1 MFCDSERKN
10 FGLKQENF
18 FCRIAKTT
26 IEVSVGTFSGIF
38 SNIFS
43 SFFNFRQG
51 HRNLHSRCQNDHFE
65 EFVFDFFFIIFGH
78 WAENQLLLVE
88 KLWQCCYICVL
99 RVQKDILT
107 KISFSSRNCFLEH
120 FWTRDKFTP
129 VFWQKLFDNVVKTSF
144 SVSIGNFRGIKCLK
158 KKSFFFSVVLGQG
171 AKKLSAR
178 GEVISARLSKLQSTC
193 PKKSFWEIFFFR
205 KNENFLNVSWQWV
218 KNHRH
223 LARIFFAAGMSKL
236 QSKFL
241 QEQFVFFSNLTPS
254 SFIDGPWAKEP
265 GIMAKTIRHVCWYC
279 ILHVHRYCLRKKT
292 RFFLNL
298 SGTLGR
304 RVRKSSACVIIFPA
318 EMPEVLFRF
327 THKVSKENLS
337 FKKMVFAISFGHW
350 VKNVWPSIK
359 HFSAM
364 LSKCAF

>member
-1 MFCDSERKN
+1 MRSFEENMLCCWRNWFSQTVFDIEWKNCAWMAKTFRQSCENCVFSVCRIILRRNIYSESVFVFFFAFFVSRERFQENFLFSEKNNFLMFCDSERKN

-43 SFFNFRQG
+43 SFFIFRQG

-158 KKSFFFSVVLGQG
+158 KKSFFFSRSRTGS
-171 AKKLSAR
+171 KK
-178 GEVISARLSKLQSTC
+178 T
-193 PKKSFWEIFFFR
+193 F
-205 KNENFLNVSWQWV
+205 
-218 KNHRH
+218 
-223 LARIFFAAGMSKL
+223 
-236 QSKFL
+236 
-241 QEQFVFFSNLTPS
+241 
-254 SFIDGPWAKEP
+254 GPWRSYFGKVV
-265 GIMAKTIRHVCWYC
+265 KTAIY
-279 ILHVHRYCLRKKT
+279 
-292 RFFLNL
+292 
-298 SGTLGR
+298 
-304 RVRKSSACVIIFPA
+304 
-318 EMPEVLFRF
+318 
-327 THKVSKENLS
+327 VSKEIVLGD
-337 FKKMVFAISFGHW
+337 FFLPKKRKFFECFVTMSEKPSASGKNFFCCW
-350 VKNVWPSIK
+350 DVKTAN
-359 HFSAM
+359 
-364 LSKCAF
+364 